1 MSNFWHGWY
10 ITNIFQVRK
19 RFFSSTITLMHEV
32 LSGML
37 SPVLPP
43 TQNKSCYFNCCH
55 GHFLLFQYWGI
66 FKCCKNVGSIPG
78 SIIFLYITIHQNEYK
93 NINFPSIGISSAKG
107 SLVQWNKQDTD
118 HQLTCERGR
127 PSLLC
132 FLSIFYMRQKV
143 FDER

>member
-10 ITNIFQVRK
+10 ITNIFQLRK

-43 TQNKSCYFNCCH
+43 TQNKSCYFNCCK

-78 SIIFLYITIHQNEYK
+78 KSFFPTYYNSSKWIYIKTLTYY
-93 NINFPSIGISSAKG
+93 FSAKG

-118 HQLTCERGR
+118 HQLTRERGR

-143 FDER
+143 FDVR